1 MITSVASHLSGRES
15 ANLGAPR
22 RRRPARRLRAG
33 MSTLGVT
40 AAAMILVAPPAAAA
54 TIDTTTTVSIQ
65 GMAATT
71 CPVTLSAQVSPAF
84 TGGTVLF
91 KEGNVTLGTA
101 AAVTN
106 GTASVQHTFSTT
118 GAHVVVATFSGARV
132 GADDFR
138 ASTSGALTVT
148 VATGL
153 NLGSICLPIG

>member
-1 MITSVASHLSGRES
+1 MFTSVASHLPGRES

-22 RRRPARRLRAG
+22 RRRPARRLKAG
-33 MSTLGVT
+33 MLTLGAT

-54 TIDTTTTVSIQ
+54 VVKTTTTVSIQ

-71 CPVTLSAQVSPAF
+71 CPVTLTAQVSPAF
-84 TGGTVLF
+84 TGGTVTF
-91 KEGNVTLGTA
+91 KEGNATLGTA

-118 GAHVVVATFSGARV
+118 GAHVVVATFGGAKV
-132 GADDFR
+132 GADDYQ